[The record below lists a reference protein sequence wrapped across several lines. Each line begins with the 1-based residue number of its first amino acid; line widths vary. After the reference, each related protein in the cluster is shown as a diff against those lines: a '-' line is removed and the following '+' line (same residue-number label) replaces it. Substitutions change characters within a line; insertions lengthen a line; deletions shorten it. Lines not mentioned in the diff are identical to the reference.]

1 MHNDQ
6 NLIECSI
13 IILVCKVWF
22 AFYCFPQFDLTI
34 IPTTHLFLRVASYEY
49 FLTPHLCHWL
59 LIVIICTCKVNDTFV
74 I

>member
-49 FLTPHLCHWL
+49 FLTPHKFFMPLATNSNYLHL
-59 LIVIICTCKVNDTFV
+59 
-74 I
+74 